1 MRRAAALALAA
12 YITATLALIAT
23 AAQPQDPCLA
33 AKPVNVAEIT
43 GKLVGTLTK
52 TPNDADFYR
61 IVGVKPGQELVLSIK
76 ASANT
81 SVSLN
86 AALFR
91 EVSPG
96 VFALVDENN
105 IVIGRQPVELGYR
118 WLEAETEK
126 TSLGSFC
133 IKVSQFSEVFQV
145 STTYEISVSVAEMFD
160 TGGVDA
166 PSYLDGAVSLGV
178 LEPGKKL
185 TITGFLSAA
194 KKGNDYIDIY
204 KLSLTAARGDRLVIK
219 LVGSPEAVLDLALMD
234 QKGEVTLRSNK
245 TTVGE
250 AALSLRLEKAG
261 DYVFYLR
268 ISNSG
273 GLGGSAE
280 YTATIELQPAGGQEE
295 GGQQKGGQ
303 PGVEP
308 RLSDQTARLI
318 VIGSTAAVA
327 ATSILAIIIRTRR
340 RRAGEEYIE
349 YEYY

>member
-1 MRRAAALALAA
+1 MMAVVVLTLPAAA
-12 YITATLALIAT
+12 
-23 AAQPQDPCLA
+23 QQRDPCLA
-33 AKPVNVAEIT
+33 AEPINVAEIT
-43 GKLVGTLTK
+43 GKLGGTLTK

-61 IVGVKPGQELVLSIK
+61 IVGVEPGQELVLSIK

-81 SVSLN
+81 SVSFN

-105 IVIGRQPVELGYR
+105 IVIGRQPVELSYR
-118 WLEAETEK
+118 WLEAKTEK

-133 IKVSQFSEVFQV
+133 IKVSQFSEVFKV
-145 STTYEISVSVAEMFD
+145 STTYEISVSVTEMLD

-166 PSYLDGAVSLGV
+166 PSYLDDAVSPGV

-194 KKGNDYIDIY
+194 KEGNDYIDIY
-204 KLSLTAARGDRLVIK
+204 RLSLTAARGDRLSIK
-219 LVGSPEAVLDLALMD
+219 LSGSPEAVLDLALID
-234 QKGEVTLRSNK
+234 QKGEITLRSNK
-245 TTVGE
+245 TTAGK

-280 YTATIELQPAGGQEE
+280 YTATVELQPAGGQ
-295 GGQQKGGQ
+295 QVDGQ

-318 VIGSTAAVA
+318 VLASTAAVA
-327 ATSILAIIIRTRR
+327 ATSIMAIIMRTRR